1 MAEESAPTEYVF
13 PPKGSNSLPRC
24 SHDSVERLGVD
35 AGQNQYAR
43 CRDCESV
50 IVTFTPDDEWERQRE
65 RLSTEERNW
74 NPLLDALRTKNTGA
88 NTDPRRDDSY
98 GDRSLTGRIRARW
111 RQFRER

>member
-65 RLSTEERNW
+65 LLSTEQRNW
-74 NPLLDALRTKNTGA
+74 NPLIDALRTQDTGA
-88 NTDPRRDDSY
+88 NTDPRRDDSS
-98 GDRSLTGRIRARW
+98 GGRSVTERIRARW